1 MGPEW
6 GRMACPEWR
15 SIPFPELSYT
25 CIFPGAGDRYLI
37 SYFRVGLSGFRI
49 GNTDGLSDFI
59 DQPGATFV

>member
-1 MGPEW
+1 MGPN
-6 GRMACPEWR
+6 GVSRMALYTV
-15 SIPFPELSYT
+15 PELSYT